1 MATLAK
7 RDTNTRSTSR
17 STSINFDV
25 GLDEISNNT
34 KYMGEGGMYIILCAD
49 IRSLLGRVEEF
60 FVEQGFKNKIKKI
73 RAREMKRIIKILMR
87 QKDCC

>member
-1 MATLAK
+1 
-7 RDTNTRSTSR
+7 
-17 STSINFDV
+17 
-25 GLDEISNNT
+25 
-34 KYMGEGGMYIILCAD
+34 MYIILCAD